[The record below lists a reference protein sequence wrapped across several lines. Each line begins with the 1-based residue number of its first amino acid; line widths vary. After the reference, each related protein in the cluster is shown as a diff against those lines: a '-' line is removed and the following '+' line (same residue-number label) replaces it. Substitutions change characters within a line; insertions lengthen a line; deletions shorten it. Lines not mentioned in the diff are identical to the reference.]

1 MSSWN
6 RLMRSS
12 ALTWALGYVLLGLAA
27 LAAFAVTLWY
37 TWNVTIYA
45 AREEFLLDDAQRL
58 TAVFAREGVDGLAAR
73 INERVAMQI
82 AGERALLLT
91 DSRYRRLAGNLDAW
105 PPHIPEPQGNHAVIV
120 NLPGHPAGMGLV
132 PRTLPGGY
140 HLLVGRDLAL
150 FLPLERRFAWGLTA
164 AVTFLFAVGVA
175 GALLMRRELLRRVQG
190 IRTTAAAIMAGD
202 LRRRLPASGSG
213 DELDTLSQ
221 TINGMLDHIER
232 LIHGISDVSN
242 SIAHDLRT
250 PLAELRSRLEELT
263 LTRPEP
269 AETFGEIEA
278 AVADLDRVIR
288 IFAAL
293 LRLAE
298 LDTGARRSGFV
309 QVDAA
314 RVAAEVVEFYEPA
327 AEQKGVAF
335 SFQAGSVAPVAGDPV
350 LLAQAL
356 SNLIDNSLKCVPER
370 GAIQVRV
377 DTRDDGSVA
386 IEVADNGPGI
396 AAADRPKVT
405 ERFFRGDTSR
415 GTPGVGLGL
424 SIVDAVAK
432 LHGGALELL
441 DNHPGLRAQMVLP
454 VTDGRSSR

>member
-1 MSSWN
+1 MN
-6 RLMRSS
+6 RLIRSS
-12 ALTWALGYVLLGLAA
+12 PVTWALGYLLLGLAA
-27 LAAFAVTLWY
+27 LVAFAVLLWY
-37 TWNVTIYA
+37 AWNVSIFSG
-45 AREEFLLDDAQRL
+45 REEILRAEAQHL
-58 TAVFAREGVDGLAAR
+58 TDVFAREGPDGLTAHIKAR
-73 INERVAMQI
+73 LRLQI
-82 AGERALLLT
+82 VGERTLLLT
-91 DSRYRRLAGNLDAW
+91 DAAYRPLAGNLAAW
-105 PPHIPEPQGNHAVIV
+105 PREIADDSGTHAVMV
-120 NLPGHPAGMGLV
+120 EHLAGQPTHTLLV
-132 PRTLPGGY
+132 RAALPGGY
-140 HLLVGRDLAL
+140 HLLVGRDLG
-150 FLPLERRFAWGLTA
+150 FYLPLERQFAFGLTA
-164 AVTFLFAVGVA
+164 AVTFLFVVGVA
-175 GALLMRRELLRRVQG
+175 GAILIRRQLLARVQG
-190 IRTTAAAIMAGD
+190 IRTTVSAIMAGD
-202 LRRRLPASGSG
+202 LRRRLPPAGSD
-213 DELDTLSQ
+213 DEINTLSQ

-232 LIHGISDVSN
+232 LIQGISDVSN

-269 AETFGEIEA
+269 AETFAEIEA
-278 AVADLDRVIR
+278 AVADVDRVMR

-309 QVDAA
+309 QVDAS

-335 SFQAGSVAPVAGDPV
+335 SFEARGAAPVAGDPV

-370 GAIQVRV
+370 GAIRV
-377 DTRDDGSVA
+377 CVDRRDDGSVA
-386 IEVADNGPGI
+386 IAVADNGPGI
-396 AAADRPKVT
+396 AAADKPRVT

-415 GTPGVGLGL
+415 GTAGVGLGL

-432 LHGGALELL
+432 LHGGVLELL

>member
-1 MSSWN
+1 VN
-6 RLMRSS
+6 RLIRYSPV
-12 ALTWALGYVLLGLAA
+12 TWALGYLLLALAA
-27 LAAFAVTLWY
+27 LVAFAVLLWY
-37 TWNVTIYA
+37 AWNVNIFSG
-45 AREEFLLDDAQRL
+45 REEILRAEAQHL
-58 TAVFAREGVDGLAAR
+58 ANVFAREGPEGLTAHIETR
-73 INERVAMQI
+73 LRLQI
-82 AGERALLLT
+82 VGERTLLLT
-91 DSRYRRLAGNLDAW
+91 DPAYRPLAGNLAAW
-105 PPHIPEPQGNHAVIV
+105 PRGIPDDSGTHAVMV
-120 NLPGHPAGMGLV
+120 DTLAGQPTHTLLV
-132 PRTLPGGY
+132 RTALPGGY
-140 HLLVGRDLAL
+140 HLLVGRDLGL
-150 FLPLERRFAWGLTA
+150 FLPLERQFAFGLTA
-164 AVTFLFAVGVA
+164 AVTFLFVVGVA
-175 GALLMRRELLRRVQG
+175 GTILIRRQLLTRVQG
-190 IRTTAAAIMAGD
+190 MRTTVSAIMGGD

-269 AETFGEIEA
+269 AETFAEIEA
-278 AVADLDRVIR
+278 AVADVDRVMR

-335 SFQAGSVAPVAGDPV
+335 SFQAEGAASVAGDPV

-356 SNLIDNSLKCVPER
+356 SNLIDNSLKCVAER
-370 GAIQVRV
+370 GTIRV
-377 DTRDDGSVA
+377 CVAKRDDGSVA
-386 IEVADNGPGI
+386 IEVADDGPGI
-396 AAADRPKVT
+396 AAADRTRVT

-432 LHGGALELL
+432 LHGGVLELL